1 MSKEAKKVERKK
13 YRLAKPHTHRGE
25 DLQPGAEVELTASQA
40 EFIKDK
46 LADTTKAEG
55 NAPAQPEG

>member
-1 MSKEAKKVERKK
+1 MSKDVKKVERKK
-13 YRLAKPHTHRGE
+13 YVLTKSHTHRGV
-25 DLQPGAEVELTASQA
+25 DLQPGDEVELTASQA